1 MEVTT
6 EKRKIMT
13 NNMNN
18 ISADIGMNGQKL
30 EEIWLVH
37 VTCHDSLS
45 KTILQGTLEG
55 GRFHGWHR
63 KCWMN
68 NIKEWTYLPMPELLA
83 EASCRKDWRG
93 SLLNH
98 PTCPPD
104 DPTGQGTE
112 LT

>member
-1 MEVTT
+1 MGGCSGELQDLDNRLIDRAMAYGMEVTT

-55 GRFHGWHR
+55 GRRRCRHR

-68 NIKEWTYLPMPELLA
+68 NKKEWLV
-83 EASCRKDWRG
+83 S
-93 SLLNH
+93 
-98 PTCPPD
+98 
-104 DPTGQGTE
+104 
-112 LT
+112 